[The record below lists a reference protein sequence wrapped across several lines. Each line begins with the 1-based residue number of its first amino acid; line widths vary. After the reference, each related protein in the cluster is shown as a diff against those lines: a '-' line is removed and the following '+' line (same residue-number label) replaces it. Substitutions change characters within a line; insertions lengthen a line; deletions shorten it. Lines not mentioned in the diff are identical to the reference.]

1 MRRIHADLLLL
12 ACAAIWGFAFLFQ
25 KSAMA
30 HIGPMLFVAA
40 RALVAALVLAP
51 LALLEHRRAGTP
63 PSGRIALMGALA
75 GGAFLAGAVVQQT
88 GIQTASVT
96 NTGFLTAL
104 YVVVT
109 PFVAFALMRRP
120 IVPVVWVAVGMSFAG
135 TWLLGGGTF
144 GGLGPGDWLVA
155 LSAVFWSTH
164 VVVLGLAAPLGR
176 PVLFSA
182 LQFLVVGAV
191 ALAGALLVESVTF
204 EGLRAA
210 APQIAFVGVL
220 SSALTFTILA
230 VALRATSPAEAS
242 IIIASETVFAAF
254 GAWLVLDER
263 LSPIS
268 ALGAGLILA
277 AVLTVQLGAA
287 RKPPDA

>member
-25 KSAMA
+25 KTAMV

-40 RALVAALVLAP
+40 RGFVAALVLAP
-51 LALLEHRRAGTP
+51 LAIVEHRRAGTP
-63 PSGRIALMGALA
+63 VPGSIPVMSGLA
-75 GGAFLAGAVVQQT
+75 GGVFLAGAIVQQT
-88 GIQTASVT
+88 GIQTASVM

-104 YVVVT
+104 YVVAT

-120 IVPVVWVAVGMSFAG
+120 IATPVWLAVGLSFAG
-135 TWLLGGGTF
+135 TWLLGGGTL
-144 GGLGPGDWLVA
+144 GGLGAGDWLVA
-155 LSAVFWSTH
+155 LSSVFWATH

-176 PVLFSA
+176 PVLLSA
-182 LQFLVVGAV
+182 LQFLVVGTV
-191 ALAGALLVESVTF
+191 AFIAALLF
-204 EGLRAA
+204 EPVSLAGLRAA
-210 APQIAFVGVL
+210 ATEIAFVGVL

-230 VALRATSPAEAS
+230 VALRATTPAEAS
-242 IIIASETVFAAF
+242 IIVASETVFAAF
-254 GAWLVLDER
+254 GAWLVLGER

-287 RKPPDA
+287 RPPAPP